1 MVLIIS
7 ISICYGGATDK
18 TKDLYIVY
26 MGSLPESDYS
36 PLSHHLSLLQEVLG
50 ESSASDSFV
59 RSYNRSFNAF
69 AARLSGEEHKK
80 IASKEGVV
88 SVFPSRTLQLQTTR
102 SWEFMGFPENVD
114 RNLTIESDIIIGV
127 IDSGIWPESDSF
139 SDEGYGPPPKKWKGT
154 CDGGL
159 NFTCNNKI
167 IGARF
172 YTLDIHSNSA
182 RDEEGHGSHTASI
195 AAGNKVAGA
204 NFYGLANGNARGGVP
219 SARIATYRI
228 CGRGGCTDDSILGAF
243 DDAIADGVDI
253 ITISVSGSP
262 RPFNFDSI
270 AIGSFHAMEKGILTV
285 QSAGNDGPFP
295 STVGSV
301 APWLFSVAASS
312 TDRRIIDKVVLGN
325 GKTLIGNAVN
335 SFTLK
340 GVKFP
345 LIKGE
350 DAKSNC
356 SDADARLC
364 SDHCLDSSLV
374 KEKIVVCD
382 KSTGW
387 NEAFRAGALGSI
399 TLDEDYFVVPLPS
412 SGLTSHNHDLVK
424 SYINSTSNPHGEIIR
439 SEAIK
444 DIAAPKFAFFSSRGP
459 NSISDEILK
468 PDITAPGVYI
478 LAAYSPV
485 ASPSSAPGD
494 KRSVKYNILSGTSMS
509 CPHVVGA
516 AAYVKSFHPHWS
528 PSAIKSALMTTALSI
543 NVTEHSDGKYEDG
556 EFAYGAGH
564 VNPVK
569 AIDPGLL
576 YEASKDDY
584 MKMLYSMQVRL
595 FSPSPK
601 ETKGSQ
607 DLNYPSMQALVKIG
621 KPFTVEFTRTVT
633 NVGLPNS
640 TYKSK
645 LIANSQINVSVKPS
659 SISFKLLY
667 EKKSFIVKVS
677 GEALT
682 AKTRISASLIWSD
695 GTHNVKSPIV
705 MYTKRIQKNEG

>member
-1 MVLIIS
+1 MQFKALEFCHTAMAAKSIFLLFLHIFMSLIIS
-7 ISICYGGATDK
+7 ISTCYGGATDK

-36 PLSHHLSLLQEVLG
+36 SLSHHLSILQEVLG
-50 ESSASDSFV
+50 E
-59 RSYNRSFNAF
+59 
-69 AARLSGEEHKK
+69 SGEEHKK
-80 IASKEGVV
+80 IASKEGLV

-114 RNLTIESDIIIGV
+114 RNLTVESDIRIGV

-204 NFYGLANGNARGGVP
+204 NFYGLANGNARGGGP

-228 CGRGGCTDDSILGAF
+228 CGPGGCTDDSIIGAF

-270 AIGSFHAMEKGILTV
+270 AIDSFHAMEKGILTV

-301 APWLFSVAASS
+301 APWLFFVAASS

-325 GKTLIGNAVN
+325 AKTLIGNAVN

-345 LIKGE
+345 IIKGE

-356 SDADARLC
+356 SDADARHL
-364 SDHCLDSSLV
+364 SLDSSLV
-374 KEKIVVCD
+374 KKKIVVCD

-412 SGLTSHNHDLVK
+412 SGLTSHNRDLVK
-424 SYINSTSNPHGEIIR
+424 SYINSTNNPRGEIIR

-485 ASPSSAPGD
+485 ASPSSAPGYN
-494 KRSVKYNILSGTSMS
+494 RSVKYNILSGTSMS
-509 CPHVVGA
+509 CPHVAGA

-528 PSAIKSALMTTALSI
+528 PSAIKSALMTTGNRHSPSCLLYQFLSCAI
-543 NVTEHSDGKYEDG
+543 C
-556 EFAYGAGH
+556 EFAYGAGY

-576 YEASKDDY
+576 YDASKDDY

-601 ETKGSQ
+601 ETKGSPK

-633 NVGLPNS
+633 DVVLANS

-645 LIANSQINVSVKPS
+645 IIANSQIN
-659 SISFKLLY
+659 
-667 EKKSFIVKVS
+667 KSFLVKVS

-682 AKTRISASLIWSD
+682 AKTRMSASLIWSD
-695 GTHNVKSPIV
+695 GPHNVKSPIV
-705 MYTKRIQKNEG
+705 MYTQNPEE